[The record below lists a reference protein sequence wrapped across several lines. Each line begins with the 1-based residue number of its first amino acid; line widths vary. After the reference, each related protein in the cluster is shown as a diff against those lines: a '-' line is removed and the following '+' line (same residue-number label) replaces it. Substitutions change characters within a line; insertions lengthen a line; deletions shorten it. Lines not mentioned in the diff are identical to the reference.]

1 MGRQVAQDLLQTRGQ
16 APTEGRRGMKVEERV
31 EELERRLAQYH
42 AQLETAIEQRDRFVL
57 KAAWGSVK
65 GAIIC
70 GVFIA
75 AIVASKRWFP
85 TLGWLAAGGIALVAA
100 IAALIIAGLVGLYLE
115 RIEADNSG
123 KFWRLPRWD
132 ADKD

>member
-1 MGRQVAQDLLQTRGQ
+1 
-16 APTEGRRGMKVEERV
+16 MKAEQRI

-57 KAAWGSVK
+57 KAAWGAVK

-75 AIVASKRWFP
+75 AIVASKHFFP
-85 TLGWLAAGGIALVAA
+85 SLGWLAATGLALLAA
-100 IAALIIAGLVGLYLE
+100 VVALIVAGLIGLYLE
-115 RIEADNSG
+115 RIEADNEG
-123 KFWRLPRWD
+123 KFWRLPRWA
-132 ADKD
+132 ADRD

>member
-1 MGRQVAQDLLQTRGQ
+1 
-16 APTEGRRGMKVEERV
+16 MKVEDRV

-42 AQLETAIEQRDRFVL
+42 AQLETAIEQRDKFVL

-75 AIVASKRWFP
+75 AIVASKHWFP
-85 TLGWLAAGGIALVAA
+85 SLGWLAATGIALVAA
-100 IAALIIAGLVGLYLE
+100 LAALIVAGLVGLYLE
-115 RIEADNSG
+115 RIEADNEG
-123 KFWRLPRWD
+123 KFWRLPRWE